1 MCSFILM
8 NIIFVRLLNQT
19 KSLLDDSNWFFFIG
33 LEFYNDQISRR
44 PSNKVHKIL
53 CGNHISFLIDLKF
66 YFYFIF
72 SALSKMLYLV

>member
-1 MCSFILM
+1 MI
-8 NIIFVRLLNQT
+8 QT
-19 KSLLDDSNWFFFIG
+19 DLFSIG

-53 CGNHISFLIDLKF
+53 CENRISFLIDLKF

-72 SALSKMLYLV
+72 SALFKMLYLVYKWLFSLYLSFIIIYELII